1 MEEDSVDVAAL
12 ERRIEYLSVQI
23 ERLVELHSP
32 FPSPITVFR
41 KAAMLMALTFEQETL
56 ALKLLGTVH
65 ALNNGEKVDIN
76 QGLLPFPRE
85 TVLLFNEYSGKG
97 TMGTSEV
104 VNMLKTFVPGG
115 DQGAQ
120 SLIEAWELAQ
130 SAIHNNDERKPGK
143 SVSES

>member
-56 ALKLLGTVH
+56 ALKLLGAVH
-65 ALNNGEKVDIN
+65 ACNSGEKVEID

-85 TVLLFNEYSGKG
+85 TIALFNEYSDKG

-104 VNMLKTFVPGG
+104 VDMLKTFVPGG
-115 DQGAQ
+115 DCSDHRFSNAMVR
-120 SLIEAWELAQ
+120 IE
-130 SAIHNNDERKPGK
+130 
-143 SVSES
+143 

>member
-1 MEEDSVDVAAL
+1 MEEDSEDVAAL

-23 ERLVELHSP
+23 ERLIELHSP

-56 ALKLLGTVH
+56 ALKLLGAVH
-65 ALNNGEKVDIN
+65 ACNNGEKVDIN
-76 QGLLPFPRE
+76 LGLLPFPRE
-85 TVLLFNEYSGKG
+85 TVVLFNEYSDKG

-115 DQGAQ
+115 DNAAQ
-120 SLIEAWELAQ
+120 NLIEAWDSAQ

-143 SVSES
+143 SVSEC

>member
-1 MEEDSVDVAAL
+1 MKEDSVDVAAL

-65 ALNNGEKVDIN
+65 AFNNGEKVDIN

-85 TVLLFNEYSGKG
+85 TVLLFNEYSDKG

-115 DQGAQ
+115 DNAAQ
-120 SLIEAWELAQ
+120 NLIEAWDSAQ

>member
-23 ERLVELHSP
+23 ERLIELHSP

-56 ALKLLGTVH
+56 ALKLLGAVH
-65 ALNNGEKVDIN
+65 ACNNGERVDIN

-85 TVLLFNEYSGKG
+85 TVVLFNEYSDKG

-115 DQGAQ
+115 DNAAQ
-120 SLIEAWELAQ
+120 NLIEAWDSAQ
-130 SAIHNNDERKPGK
+130 STIHNNDERKPGK
-143 SVSES
+143 SVSEG

>member
-56 ALKLLGTVH
+56 AFKLLGAVH
-65 ALNNGEKVDIN
+65 TSNNGEKVDIN

-85 TVLLFNEYSGKG
+85 TVLLFNEYSDKG

-115 DQGAQ
+115 DNAAQ
-120 SLIEAWELAQ
+120 NLIEAWDSAQ

>member
-1 MEEDSVDVAAL
+1 MEEDSADVAAL

-32 FPSPITVFR
+32 FPSPMTIFR
-41 KAAMLMALTFEQETL
+41 KTAMLMALTFEQETL
-56 ALKLLGTVH
+56 ALKLLGAVH

-85 TVLLFNEYSGKG
+85 TVALFNEYADKG
-97 TMGTSEV
+97 TMGTREV
-104 VNMLKTFVPGG
+104 VDMLNTFVPGG

-130 SAIHNNDERKPGK
+130 SAIRNNDERKPGK

>member
-85 TVLLFNEYSGKG
+85 TVLLFNEYSDKG

-115 DQGAQ
+115 DNAAQ
-120 SLIEAWELAQ
+120 NLIEAWDSAQ

>member
-56 ALKLLGTVH
+56 ALKLLGAVH
-65 ALNNGEKVDIN
+65 ACNNGEKVEID

-85 TVLLFNEYSGKG
+85 TIALFNEYSDKG

-104 VNMLKTFVPGG
+104 VDMLKTFVPGG
-115 DQGAQ
+115 DDAAQ
-120 SLIEAWELAQ
+120 NLIEAWESAQ
-130 SAIHNNDERKPGK
+130 SAIRNNDERRHQQRA
-143 SVSES
+143 